1 MCPLGRKG
9 LSEASG
15 FQPKGLRSGL
25 GVGEAGRAVFLQAGL
40 AWVSAVQMGM
50 QPQTPPSAQLLCVL
64 SSARSDYLEVVHLL
78 PVLRLSIFAF
88 SPWAPELRRCH
99 PLLTYSASGTLP
111 GSVLSECWEAADP
124 LGHLGTPTTTQ
135 GEALPLPGAGARRR
149 GTSSACRCHVRLE
162 LSHGPASRTGGLTS
176 QRDGTSR
183 VAGGSSEA
191 AKQGTKLPKRC

>member
-1 MCPLGRKG
+1 
-9 LSEASG
+9 
-15 FQPKGLRSGL
+15 
-25 GVGEAGRAVFLQAGL
+25 
-40 AWVSAVQMGM
+40 M

-111 GSVLSECWEAADP
+111 DSVLSECWEAADP

-162 LSHGPASRTGGLTS
+162 LIHGPVSRTGGLTS

-183 VAGGSSEA
+183 VAACVSAFFVLTTASLSLFCLHSHNERRNTFLHPLTGQVPEENKKFDLKMYVYPLLA
-191 AKQGTKLPKRC
+191 VWPFRP